1 MTRTATVTRK
11 TAETG
16 VTVSVDLDG
25 TGISKVSTGVPFYDH
40 LLESFS
46 KHSLIDVAIA
56 AEGDLPFDDH
66 HTVEDVALVLGSAI
80 AEALGD
86 RSGIQRFGD
95 ATVPMDEALAT
106 CAIDVSGRPYT
117 VIDVPL
123 TNPMIGSFTTQN
135 FPHAVESLARTAGLT
150 LHLSASGRNDHHIA
164 EAATKAL
171 ARALRAAIA
180 IDPGRE
186 NDVPSTKGSL

>member
-1 MTRTATVTRK
+1 MSRTATVTRK

-25 TGISKVSTGVPFYDH
+25 TGTSKISTGVPFFDH

-56 AEGDLPFDDH
+56 AEGDLPVDDH
-66 HTVEDVALVLGSAI
+66 HTVEDVALVLGSAL

-86 RSGIQRFGD
+86 RAGIQRFGD

-123 TNPMIGSFTTQN
+123 RNPMIGTFTTQN
-135 FPHAVESLARTAGLT
+135 YPHAVESLARTAGLT
-150 LHLSASGRNDHHIA
+150 LHLSASGANDHHIA
-164 EAATKAL
+164 EAATKAM

-180 IDPGRE
+180 LDPRRNG
-186 NDVPSTKGSL
+186 DVPSTKGSL

>member
-1 MTRTATVTRK
+1 MSRTATVTRK

-25 TGISKVSTGVPFYDH
+25 TGTSKVSTGVPFFDH

-56 AEGDLPFDDH
+56 AEGDLPVDDH
-66 HTVEDVALVLGSAI
+66 HTVEDVALVLGSAL

-86 RSGIQRFGD
+86 GAGIQRFGD
-95 ATVPMDEALAT
+95 ATVPMDEAIAT

-123 TNPMIGSFTTQN
+123 RNPMIGTFTTQN
-135 FPHAVESLARTAGLT
+135 YPHAVESLARTAGLT
-150 LHLSASGRNDHHIA
+150 LHLSASGANDHHIA

-171 ARALRAAIA
+171 ARALRAAIEL
-180 IDPGRE
+180 DSRRNG
-186 NDVPSTKGSL
+186 DVPSTKGSL